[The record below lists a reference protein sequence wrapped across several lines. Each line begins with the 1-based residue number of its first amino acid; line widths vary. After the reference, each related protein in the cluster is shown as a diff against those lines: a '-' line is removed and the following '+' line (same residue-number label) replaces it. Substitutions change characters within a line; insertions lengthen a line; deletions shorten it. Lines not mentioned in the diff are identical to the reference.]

1 MEDSKKALKEAVQKN
16 LEELLEEEGW
26 EVGLYLARAEKAEA
40 DGYPEVAKVM
50 RDVAM
55 DEADHL
61 ARVVKL
67 LRPDRIDRD
76 LKTNL
81 MAMIEGDTD
90 AAERE
95 REMAKKARAIG
106 MKQEADLFE
115 WLSQKEMEHMEKLTA
130 ALRSIEETSMKQ
142 EPGG

>member
-1 MEDSKKALKEAVQKN
+1 MEDSKEALKEAVQKN

>member
-1 MEDSKKALKEAVQKN
+1 MENSEEALKETVQKN

-26 EVGLYLARAEKAEA
+26 EVGLYLARAERAEA
-40 DGYPEVAKVM
+40 DGYPEIAKVI
-50 RDVAM
+50 REVAL

-61 ARVVKL
+61 ARVAKL

-76 LKTNL
+76 IKTNL

-95 REMAKKARAIG
+95 REMAEKARAVG
-106 MKQEADLFE
+106 MEQEARLFE
-115 WLSQKEMEHMEKLTA
+115 YLAQKEMEHVEKLKKV
-130 ALRSIEETSMKQ
+130 LRSFVPSKEH
-142 EPGG
+142 PR